1 MPFSP
6 APLRQDVRFEPDER
20 TVLPLALGLGTQYAV
35 LSVASVVCWCLP
47 CSSALPAAPATT
59 RTWAVFAALIVS
71 GLVTVV
77 QAVRVWRIGA
87 G

>member
-20 TVLPLALGLGTQYAV
+20 PALPLALGLGTQYAL
-35 LSVASVVCWCLP
+35 LSVASVVLVP
-47 CSSALPAAPATT
+47 TVLISLAGGS
-59 RTWAVFAALIVS
+59 RDYQTWAVFAALVVS